1 MVDGHLSATFAE
13 LTSADGKRHP
23 PFRWQTRL
31 QRRLLDADP
40 PRVVDIPTGLGKTS
54 VMALWLIAL
63 GEGASLPRRLA
74 EARRE
79 GRSGN

>member
-13 LTSADGKRHP
+13 LTSADGKWHP
-23 PFRWQTRL
+23 PFRWPTRL
-31 QRRLLDADP
+31 LRRLLDADP

-54 VMALWLIAL
+54 VMAPWPIAR
-63 GEGASLPRRLA
+63 GEGAILPRRLA